1 MLAVAV
7 SQNDGQVVVK
17 TLQEWSHLYMIWE
30 VEHRSRMTS
39 PCSKKLEFTEGSW
52 RRFYI
57 LSTRDAHR
65 WTTSPDVIILFRLH
79 NQLIWCQD
87 GEHKF
92 KPCSWSASTNN
103 DQTVLLGIYFSF
115 KGIVN
120 LLQFSFT
127 IYLLFNFSIIICG
140 HQNMSINGA
149 TVAKSPSQH
158 LKWCQC
164 RNVIASTIQYILQKK
179 LLEQIALKV

>member
-1 MLAVAV
+1 MLT
-7 SQNDGQVVVK
+7 Q
-17 TLQEWSHLYMIWE
+17 WHLTKRFVYLWWDKII
-30 VEHRSRMTS
+30 
-39 PCSKKLEFTEGSW
+39 KKLDWSNYKTSW
-52 RRFYI
+52 DTVVWNF
-57 LSTRDAHR
+57 
-65 WTTSPDVIILFRLH
+65 LFCSSLFMHYYYLILH

-120 LLQFSFT
+120 ILQFSFT

-140 HQNMSINGA
+140 HQNMSINGT

-179 LLEQIALKV
+179 LLEQIALEV